1 MWHDQN
7 VTFGKA
13 QHTARCTSK
22 DEVLER
28 RAAPLAYHQQVG
40 TNKFLAAYSLFGR
53 VTAADGRQH
62 SCVISADGLGKGR
75 HAHLGVLQATLT
87 IGHDDIRV
95 YVSLAQT

>member
-7 VTFGKA
+7 VTFGMTQYA
-13 QHTARCTSK
+13 TRSATEE
-22 DEVLER
+22 EVLER

-40 TNKFLAAYSLFGR
+40 TDKLLAAYSLFGR
-53 VTAADGRQH
+53 VAAADGRQH
-62 SCVISADGLGKGR
+62 SCVILADGLGERR